1 MILFPL
7 ADALQPTVSPDAD
20 HAWKFRGAVRFRG
33 HAGMLSVRLAA
44 PELTVRGGWA
54 EMTIEGQ
61 DSGPD
66 AARVPLVD
74 LQLERGPAPAG
85 ADVWL
90 GSNVRLT
97 EPGAA
102 LFNSVYPAGEPFE
115 QLSVVLP
122 AGRGA

>member
-1 MILFPL
+1 
-7 ADALQPTVSPDAD
+7 
-20 HAWKFRGAVRFRG
+20 
-33 HAGMLSVRLAA
+33 
-44 PELTVRGGWA
+44 
-54 EMTIEGQ
+54 
-61 DSGPD
+61 
-66 AARVPLVD
+66 VPLVD

-102 LFNSVYPAGEPFE
+102 LFNGVYPAGEPFE
-115 QLSVVLP
+115 QISVVLP